1 MNQEVDKIEIKKII
15 EELFKTEVGND
26 HDNLFKQGV
35 INSFEAVELLTK
47 LENHFNIRISV
58 LSFAE
63 EDSFSVNNIA
73 TIISEALK
81 TTTRK

>member
-1 MNQEVDKIEIKKII
+1 MNQAVNKTEIQKII
-15 EELFKTEVGND
+15 EELFKTKVEND

-47 LENHFNIRISV
+47 LENHFNVRISV

-73 TIISEALK
+73 MIITEALQTSTK
-81 TTTRK
+81 K